1 MSSSI
6 FNSSPLHFPKKEFSL
21 NNLANLTGNDEVV
34 EAVEEAK
41 DVVEVNENAQN
52 KLLSKLPQ

>member
-41 DVVEVNENAQN
+41 DVVEVNEDA
-52 KLLSKLPQ
+52 